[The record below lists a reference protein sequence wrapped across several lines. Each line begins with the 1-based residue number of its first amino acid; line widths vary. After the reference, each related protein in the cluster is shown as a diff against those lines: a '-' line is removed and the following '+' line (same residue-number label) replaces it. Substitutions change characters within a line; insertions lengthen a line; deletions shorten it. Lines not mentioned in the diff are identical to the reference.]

1 MALNYGSSNALSFAG
16 AFATAANNAV
26 HSSAAV
32 TTSTTNNIV
41 DTMVRVQCTLTTP
54 GSPNQVVVYVY
65 GSEDGTNFA
74 SNSGTS
80 DDVDGTAKALTALQS
95 PTNMRLLGVMST
107 MVASS
112 TTYKSQ
118 PMSIAAAFGGTMP
131 RKWGIVVQNTTGAA
145 FTAASGSYTEIYY
158 N

>member
-1 MALNYGSSNALSFAG
+1 MSLNYGTSNALSFAG

-32 TTSTTNNIV
+32 TVSTTNNIV
-41 DTMVRVQCTLTTP
+41 DVMVRVQASVGTVA
-54 GSPNQVVVYVY
+54 SPNQIVVYAY
-65 GSEDGTNFA
+65 GSEDGTNYA
-74 SNSGTS
+74 GNSGTS

-95 PTNMRLLGVMST
+95 PTNMRLLGVIST
-107 MVASS
+107 MVSSS
-112 TTYKSQ
+112 TVKSQ
-118 PMSIAAAFGGTMP
+118 PMSIASAFGGVLP

-145 FTAASGSYTEIYY
+145 LTAASGSYTEVYY

>member
-41 DTMVRVQCTLTTP
+41 DTMVRVQCTAGTVA
-54 GSPNQVVVYVY
+54 SPNQVVVYVY

-95 PTNMRLLGVMST
+95 PTNMRLLGVVST
-107 MVASS
+107 MVSS
-112 TTYKSQ
+112 ATYKSQ
-118 PMSIAAAFGGTMP
+118 PMSIAAAFGGIMP